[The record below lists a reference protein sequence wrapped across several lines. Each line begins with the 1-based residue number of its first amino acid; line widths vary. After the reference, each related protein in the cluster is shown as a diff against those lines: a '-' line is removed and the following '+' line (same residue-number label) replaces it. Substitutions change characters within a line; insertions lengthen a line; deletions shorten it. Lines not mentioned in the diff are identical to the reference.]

1 MTRYI
6 FCKELSMA
14 LLFKLSLFKE
24 TNLTQIEAT
33 FVPLNLGHGRNG
45 KNFQPKEH
53 MNINGKCVDH

>member
-33 FVPLNLGHGRNG
+33 FVPLNLGHGR
-45 KNFQPKEH
+45 KEFSAKGTH
-53 MNINGKCVDH
+53 EYKW